1 MLRAPWCDDNPP
13 PLPAASYQHPRL
25 ARLLLAHPSPP
36 TLLLL
41 FLLTGRVFEK
51 GLAGQA
57 PDQDP
62 RRCGGPLVL
71 GSTPNC
77 CCSWWWANRRTLVK
91 IVSLPYGSEQR
102 SIPSTFSSIT
112 PILLNS
118 ITLFKG

>member
-71 GSTPNC
+71 GS
-77 CCSWWWANRRTLVK
+77 
-91 IVSLPYGSEQR
+91 EQR